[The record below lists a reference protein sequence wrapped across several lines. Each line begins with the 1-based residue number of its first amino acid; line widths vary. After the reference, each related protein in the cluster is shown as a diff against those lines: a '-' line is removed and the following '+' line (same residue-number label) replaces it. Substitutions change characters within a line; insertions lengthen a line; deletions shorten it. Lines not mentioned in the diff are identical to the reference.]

1 MNAGRRGTA
10 LLLALALL
18 LFLELLLAGIA
29 WTVRAHARA
38 GVEALAVVRAAAGA
52 DAALV
57 AARDWL
63 EAAPVE
69 SLPAAV
75 AGMPPPIRLPG
86 STMAYAQLDQVD
98 STLVEVVAQGFSG
111 RNGVGARRQRCLL
124 VQVAIAGDSAARR
137 IRTVLVPE
145 RPLTNC

>member
-1 MNAGRRGTA
+1 MNAGRSGTA

-18 LFLELLLAGIA
+18 LFLELLIAGIA

-38 GVEALAVVRAAAGA
+38 GVEALAAVRAAAAA
-52 DAALV
+52 DAALTV
-57 AARDWL
+57 ARDWL

-69 SLPAAV
+69 SLPAAL
-75 AGMPPPIRLPG
+75 AGMPPSLRLPG
-86 STMAYAQLDQVD
+86 STTGYAELDQLD

-124 VQVAIAGDSAARR
+124 LQIVTAGDSAAPRV
-137 IRTVLVPE
+137 RTVPVPE